1 MKTSDLKIPKEYTVG
16 GQKITITE
24 VKELP
29 YDILGSFDMENAKI
43 ELKKSQEQSVKYNT
57 FIHETV
63 HSILTTAGYLK
74 LNKDEAFVCT
84 MTALILEIINS
95 LKY

>member
-1 MKTSDLKIPKEYTVG
+1 MKTNDLKIPKEYVVG

-29 YDILGSFDMENAKI
+29 CDILGAFDLETAKI

-57 FIHETV
+57 FVHETV
-63 HSILTTAGYLK
+63 HSILTTAGYAK
-74 LNKDEAFVCT
+74 LNKDEVFVCT
-84 MTALILEIINS
+84 ITALILEVINS